1 MFVKKYIGTA
11 AAALLAAF
19 TGTAAAHNGLDLKEG
34 WAGYSTPMVLSVNHG
49 CKASPVVGMRLK
61 VPDGIVD
68 AKAAYDP
75 FWTIEYKM
83 RKLAEPLMMHGRPVT
98 EVVDEIVWKDPV
110 RTVPA
115 DAWYP
120 FKFRM
125 TLPDEPG
132 KILHIRNITVCEDG
146 TDPYVDLP
154 DEDLDIN
161 DPEFATKVWAFMT
174 ATATPAP
181 FLVIRA
187 PEKKQ
192 YPWEWTP
199 AQARGDGP
207 ASGQGQARAE

>member
-1 MFVKKYIGTA
+1 MLKKSIYTA
-11 AAALLAAF
+11 LMVLGVGLAGSAS
-19 TGTAAAHNGLDLKEG
+19 AHNGLDLKEG

-49 CKASPVVGMRLK
+49 CKASPVVGLRLK
-61 VPDGIVD
+61 VPEGVVD
-68 AKAAYDP
+68 AKAAFDP

-83 RKLAEPLMMHGRPVT
+83 RKLPEPITMHGRPVN

-110 RTVPA
+110 KVVPA
-115 DAWYP
+115 NAWYP

-132 KILHIRNITVCEDG
+132 KVLHIRNITVCEEG

-161 DPEFATKVWAFMT
+161 DPEFAAKTWAFMT
-174 ATATPAP
+174 ATPTPAP

-187 PEKKQ
+187 PDKKQ
-192 YPWEWTP
+192 YPWEWTS
-199 AQARGDGP
+199 AQARGAAGSS
-207 ASGQGQARAE
+207 AERQARTD